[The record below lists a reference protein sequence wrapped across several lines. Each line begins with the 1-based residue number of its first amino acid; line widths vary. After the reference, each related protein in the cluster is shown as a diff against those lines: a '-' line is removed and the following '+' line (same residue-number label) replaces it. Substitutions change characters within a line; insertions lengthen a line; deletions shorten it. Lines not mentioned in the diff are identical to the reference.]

1 MTCPDTAGTGR
12 RTIQNFLDFRAGLGV
27 AVEGSSK
34 AMAEPQHGPWECGW
48 KAGLRGLPWGA
59 PRPETTRPLRFALL

>member
-27 AVEGSSK
+27 VVEGK
-34 AMAEPQHGPWECGW
+34 EAKEKVVREAMFGHKEGYFQA
-48 KAGLRGLPWGA
+48 LRTLIQ
-59 PRPETTRPLRFALL
+59 